1 MYRMNTIQA
10 KTNQA
15 KTNQAKG
22 IKAKTKGLVKAKAI
36 SRHSMHLR
44 SYTLPPPCTLTP
56 PVLPMVDYGYH
67 QIKRRSNVGIR
78 NVSDS
83 LATLTIARK
92 RANSTSSISSE
103 CTQPKRKRIRL
114 MEEVETP
121 ILIQSIQPQWPECM
135 TDAEL
140 VGLLQM
146 PIVYT
151 LPTGVEES
159 NRDRFIQYIK
169 NTDIIN
175 TDMETN
181 ANYQHI
187 EGELVM

>member
-10 KTNQA
+10 K
-15 KTNQAKG
+15 G
-22 IKAKTKGLVKAKAI
+22 IKAKANRAKGKAT
-36 SRHSMHLR
+36 SLHSMHLR
-44 SYTLPPPCTLTP
+44 SYTLPPPCTLIP
-56 PVLPMVDYGYH
+56 PVLPIVDYGYH
-67 QIKRRSNVGIR
+67 IKPQIKRIKRRSNVCIR

-83 LATLTIARK
+83 LANLTIVRK
-92 RANSTSSISSE
+92 RANSTSSISSISSE

-121 ILIQSIQPQWPECM
+121 IQSIQPQWPECM

-159 NRDRFIQYIK
+159 NRDRFIHKEY
-169 NTDIIN
+169 
-175 TDMETN
+175 
-181 ANYQHI
+181 
-187 EGELVM
+187 